1 MPIESCRTVYPYIY
15 IYTLSVCIALSVGF
29 FSSSSWL
36 FSLSI
41 LEVVLFFS
49 FSIPSAISFRTRS
62 AASQIG
68 SHTPARPRT
77 SSPSLRSISSSFFL
91 VFSNYTSSSTTL
103 EYTTWNIF
111 ENTLACRHYYCLFFG
126 LFFWRVRLS
135 RQVGNWTVQ
144 STVEKSQ
151 NSSPFSRLQ
160 GDVEKNDNGKKRRLL
175 NA

>member
-1 MPIESCRTVYPYIY
+1 
-15 IYTLSVCIALSVGF
+15 
-29 FSSSSWL
+29 
-36 FSLSI
+36 
-41 LEVVLFFS
+41 
-49 FSIPSAISFRTRS
+49 
-62 AASQIG
+62 
-68 SHTPARPRT
+68 
-77 SSPSLRSISSSFFL
+77 
-91 VFSNYTSSSTTL
+91 
-103 EYTTWNIF
+103 
-111 ENTLACRHYYCLFFG
+111 LFFG